1 MDVIYAVCSWGLGHA
16 TRSLPVLR
24 ALIHEG
30 HTIRIISHGRSLQL
44 LQHELGDQAS
54 YIDIPDYPLLL
65 SENTRQ
71 FLAKTLVYWPVF
83 IKQMEAGL
91 QRLTKI
97 IEKAPC
103 DIVVSDGRYEMYN
116 KKIPSFFMS
125 HQIRIMN
132 PLRFRMFESGSE
144 IFNQFFFKRYK
155 KVIVPDYKTDD
166 LSGDLSHNLK
176 RINEDQLEY
185 VGALSDFSKKNTKKD
200 IDYLISIS
208 GPEPQRT
215 LLEKTLMEQVKRL
228 QGTIVVTLGKTEQ
241 QEKKVDDHVTSYS
254 FVDKAQR
261 ENLLNRAHMMIA
273 RSGYSTLMDLAV
285 IGSKAVFIPTPG
297 QIEQEYLASY
307 HHQKHTFYA
316 TTQDKIQLHQD
327 VQEAEKTTGIT
338 QSCSVKKTVEQIL
351 SILSS

>member
-1 MDVIYAVCSWGLGHA
+1 M
-16 TRSLPVLR
+16 
-24 ALIHEG
+24 
-30 HTIRIISHGRSLQL
+30 
-44 LQHELGDQAS
+44 
-54 YIDIPDYPLLL
+54 
-65 SENTRQ
+65 
-71 FLAKTLVYWPVF
+71 
-83 IKQMEAGL
+83 
-91 QRLTKI
+91 
-97 IEKAPC
+97 
-103 DIVVSDGRYEMYN
+103 
-116 KKIPSFFMS
+116 
-125 HQIRIMN
+125 
-132 PLRFRMFESGSE
+132 
-144 IFNQFFFKRYK
+144 
-155 KVIVPDYKTDD
+155 IVPDYKTDD